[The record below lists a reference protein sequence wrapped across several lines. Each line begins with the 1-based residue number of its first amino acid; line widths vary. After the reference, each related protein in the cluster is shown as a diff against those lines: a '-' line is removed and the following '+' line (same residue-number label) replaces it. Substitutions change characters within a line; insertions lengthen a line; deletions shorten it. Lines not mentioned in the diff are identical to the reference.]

1 MKKVIVL
8 SSITYAL
15 KAQELLKNNGIYSN
29 ITRSKGVRSIR
40 GCGYGVVFDS
50 ALFEKAQALLI
61 NSGIPILGSVEE
73 K

>member
-15 KAQELLKNNGIYSN
+15 KAQDLLKNNGIYAN
-29 ITRSKGVRSIR
+29 IVRSKSVRNVR
-40 GCGYGVVFDS
+40 GCGYGIGFDS
-50 ALFEKAQALLI
+50 ALSEKAQALI
-61 NSGIPILGSVEE
+61 IAAGIPIVGSVDE

>member
-15 KAQELLKNNGIYSN
+15 KAQDLLKTNGIYAN
-29 ITRSKGVRSIR
+29 VTRSRSVRSVR
-40 GCGYGVVFDS
+40 GCGYGISFEP
-50 ALFEKAQALLI
+50 ALFEKAQDLI
-61 NSGIPILGSVEE
+61 IKAGIPIVGSTEE

>member
-15 KAQELLKNNGIYSN
+15 KAQEILKKNGIYAN
-29 ITRSKGVRSIR
+29 ITRSKAVKSVR
-40 GCGYGVVFDS
+40 GCGYGISFDS
-50 ALFEKAQALLI
+50 ALTEKAQGLLI
-61 NSGIPILGSVEE
+61 QSGVPIVGSAEE

>member
-15 KAQELLKNNGIYSN
+15 KAQELLKNNGVYSN
-29 ITRSKGVRSIR
+29 ITRSKAVKNIR
-40 GCGYGVVFDS
+40 GCGYGVSFDS
-50 ALFEKAQALLI
+50 ALFEKSQSLLI
-61 NSGIPILGSVEE
+61 NSGIPIIGSTEE

>member
-15 KAQELLKNNGIYSN
+15 KAQELLKSNGIYAN
-29 ITRSKGVRSIR
+29 ITRSKAVRNIR
-40 GCGYGVVFDS
+40 GCGYGISFDE
-50 ALFEKAQALLI
+50 AVYDIAQSI
-61 NSGIPILGSVEE
+61 VTKSGIPIIGSTEE

>member
-1 MKKVIVL
+1 MKKIIVL

-29 ITRSKGVRSIR
+29 VTRSRTVKSIR
-40 GCGYGVVFDS
+40 GCGYGISFDP
-50 ALFEKAQALLI
+50 ALSEKAQDLLI
-61 NSGIPILGSVEE
+61 KAGIPIIGSTEE